1 MSAPE
6 IDDQMWSR
14 PGDEADDNPRVIA
27 NHVRALQ
34 REVRS
39 GFELITQK
47 VLDRL
52 DRFDAKLDVVIDRQN
67 HQEMRL
73 DALERRV
80 AALETKP
87 KRRVSA
93 ARRK

>member
-1 MSAPE
+1 
-6 IDDQMWSR
+6 MWTPDNPSR

-27 NHVRALQ
+27 NTVRALQ

-52 DRFDAKLDVVIDRQN
+52 DRFDGKLDVVIDRQN
-67 HQEMRL
+67 IQEARL
-73 DALERRV
+73 DTIERRLTALEANAPRRR
-80 AALETKP
+80 ALP
-87 KRRVSA
+87 LKR
-93 ARRK
+93 K